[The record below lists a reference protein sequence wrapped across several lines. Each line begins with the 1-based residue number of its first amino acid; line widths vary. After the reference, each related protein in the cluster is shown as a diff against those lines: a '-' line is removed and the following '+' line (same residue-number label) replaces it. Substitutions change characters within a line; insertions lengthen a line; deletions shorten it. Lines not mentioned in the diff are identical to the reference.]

1 MSKEEDLQKAL
12 DDHCD
17 SFPKPLISQEMIY
30 EQERRNPYGVLKVHW
45 DHPTDL
51 REKIDTLITEIIT
64 TPRGKTI
71 TQSKYTDA
79 IMSLVESYN
88 KEMLDDVIE
97 NSGALVI
104 CDTEQLSF
112 VPKIIKG
119 LKEDQHKIA
128 AKYLTPNT
136 KKGE

>member
-1 MSKEEDLQKAL
+1 MTT
-12 DDHCD
+12 
-17 SFPKPLISQEMIY
+17 
-30 EQERRNPYGVLKVHW
+30 
-45 DHPTDL
+45 TDL
-51 REKIDTLITEIIT
+51 RERIAESIQKIEGDVKEHNTPAGTYT
-64 TPRGKTI
+64 TAVIHGKREAVRT
-71 TQSKYTDA
+71 
-79 IMSLVESYN
+79 IMSLVESYS